1 MSIDW
6 WTLGLQAINVL
17 ILVWLLQHFFWRP
30 VAALIAKRRSDTQT
44 LLDDAA
50 QKRAQAD
57 ATLAEM
63 EKTRAGFAA
72 ERDAILAAAKTDGE
86 RTKAQALEA
95 ARMEAET
102 LQKAARAAIARDTAT
117 AQRASADQAAT
128 LAVDIAARLAARLE
142 GPAVE
147 AAFLGWLI
155 DAIKALAPAEKQA
168 VAGGNGTLD
177 LVSALPLKP
186 AEQTRI
192 EKQIIAAFGTQPEI
206 TFRVDRALIVG
217 FELRSPHFLLRNSW
231 QADLQRISKDLR
243 DAA

>member
-1 MSIDW
+1 MNIDW
-6 WTLGLQAINVL
+6 WTLGLQASNVL

-30 VAALIAKRRSDTQT
+30 VAAVIAKRRSDTQK

-50 QKRAQAD
+50 QKRVQAD

-72 ERDAILAAAKTDGE
+72 ERDAILVAAKTDGE

-117 AQRASADQAAT
+117 AQKASADQAAT
-128 LAVDIAARLAARLE
+128 LAVDIAKRLAARLE

-155 DAIKALAPAEKQA
+155 NAIKALTPAEKQA
-168 VAGGNGTLD
+168 VADGTLD
-177 LVSALPLKP
+177 LVSAQPLEP

-206 TFRVDRALIVG
+206 TFRVDRALIAG

>member
-1 MSIDW
+1 MNIDW

-30 VAALIAKRRSDTQT
+30 VAAVIAKRRSDTQK

-50 QKRAQAD
+50 QKRVQAD

-117 AQRASADQAAT
+117 AQKASADQAAT
-128 LAVDIAARLAARLE
+128 LAVDIAKRLAARLE

-155 DAIKALAPAEKQA
+155 DAIKALTPAEKQA
-168 VAGGNGTLD
+168 VADGTLD
-177 LVSALPLKP
+177 LVSAQPLEP

-206 TFRVDRALIVG
+206 TFRVDRALIAG

-243 DAA
+243 NAA

>member
-1 MSIDW
+1 MNIDW

-30 VAALIAKRRSDTQT
+30 VAAVIAKRRSDTQK

-50 QKRAQAD
+50 QKRVQAD

-117 AQRASADQAAT
+117 AQKASADQAAT
-128 LAVDIAARLAARLE
+128 LAVDIAKRLAARLE

-155 DAIKALAPAEKQA
+155 DAIKALTPAEKQA
-168 VAGGNGTLD
+168 VADGTLD
-177 LVSALPLKP
+177 LVSAQPLEP

-206 TFRVDRALIVG
+206 TFRVDRALIAG

>member
-1 MSIDW
+1 MNIDW

-30 VAALIAKRRSDTQT
+30 VAAVIAKRRSDTQK

-50 QKRAQAD
+50 QKRVQAD

-117 AQRASADQAAT
+117 AQKASADQAAT
-128 LAVDIAARLAARLE
+128 LAVDIAKRLAARLE

-155 DAIKALAPAEKQA
+155 DAIKALTPAEKQA
-168 VAGGNGTLD
+168 VADGTLD
-177 LVSALPLKP
+177 LASAQPLEP

-206 TFRVDRALIVG
+206 TFRVDRALIAG

>member
-1 MSIDW
+1 MNIDW

-17 ILVWLLQHFFWRP
+17 ILVWLLQHVFWRP
-30 VAALIAKRRSDTQT
+30 VAAVIAKRRSDTQK

-63 EKTRAGFAA
+63 EKTRGGFSA
-72 ERDAILAAAKTDGE
+72 ERDAILAAARSDGE
-86 RTKAQALEA
+86 RIKAQALQA
-95 ARMEAET
+95 ARAEAET

-117 AQRASADQAAT
+117 AQKASGDQAAT
-128 LAVDIAARLAARLE
+128 LAVDIAKRLAARLA

-155 DAIKALAPAEKQA
+155 DEIKALTPAEKQA
-168 VAGGNGTLD
+168 VADGTLD
-177 LVSALPLKP
+177 LISAQPLEP
-186 AEQTRI
+186 AGKTRI
-192 EKQIIAAFGTQPEI
+192 EKQIIAAFGTHPEI
-206 TFRVDRALIVG
+206 TFRVDSDLIAG
-217 FELRSPHFLLRNSW
+217 FELHSPHFLLRNSW
-231 QADLQRISKDLR
+231 QADLQRISKNLR